1 MAEESTEAVK
11 TARPISP
18 PSPHSN
24 GGTKATSPH
33 SPRQMRRI
41 KLTEQQ
47 LDILT
52 KDELVAKWH
61 EQDIYVDNL
70 ELQNSTLEGTD
81 MT

>member
-11 TARPISP
+11 AAGPSSP

-24 GGTKATSPH
+24 GGTKATSPR

-47 LDILT
+47 LDNLS
-52 KDELVAKWH
+52 KDDLIAKWR
-61 EQDIYVDNL
+61 EQDIYVDYL
-70 ELQNSTLEGTD
+70 ELQNSTAEGTSV
-81 MT
+81 T